1 MNLRFGILVLAAISF
16 RPAFGLDANRTLTQY
31 VHRIWQAQ
39 QGLPQGTIYSIL
51 QTHEGYL
58 WLGSQTGLIR
68 FDGVRFETLEN
79 IRHSIPP
86 NLWIRSSIEDSNHGL
101 WMATAD
107 AGIFRMDGDS
117 FTHYSKAEGLSSES
131 VTCLALAKNG
141 DVWACTDGGVARIH
155 EGKLTM
161 VSNTPAHAACEAS
174 DGTMWVGGDGATI
187 SSWDGAKFA
196 RRPIAKLPGD
206 ASIRALQC
214 SDDGL
219 WVGTTAGL
227 VRIGKDG
234 EKLWTSKDGLADS
247 RILCL
252 GESRE
257 GGLWIGTRNGFS
269 RLRNGEIESYRP
281 QEGLSQ
287 STVYSMFEDAEGSL
301 WVGTKNGLNQFFS
314 ARALPYTV
322 NEGLPSNDT
331 GPILQDRRG
340 DIWIGTL
347 GAGLARFDGKRFSV
361 MTSKQGLASNSI
373 YTLAED
379 RDGALWAGTTS
390 GIDRLRQG
398 RVDASYSTAQGLP
411 SANIKALFFDH
422 SGTLWAGTEKGVA
435 RLAGGAFTTPKNVPN
450 ELRGSIAAIAEDRE
464 GRVYLATE
472 HDGLFYY
479 VDGAVHELL
488 QNEASIHDVD
498 ALYTDPDGL
507 LWIGTEGGGLRLLDH
522 GKMTTFFVRDGMFDN
537 EIYGIIRDD
546 QDNLW
551 MACSKG
557 LFSVSRAD
565 LLKFAAGKLKKIVS
579 TPYSPTDALRTI
591 ECRAGVQPGSARMQD
606 GRVWFSTIR
615 GLYVFDPNHLKLN
628 IPPPP
633 VVIEETTV
641 NGERVEPAAIAAI
654 PPGLKNLEFT
664 YSGLTF
670 LQPNRITFR
679 YILEDFDKKWISAG
693 TRREAFYTNL
703 PPGKYRFR
711 VIGCNADNICNEAGA
726 STAFSLAP
734 HFYQRWWFPPLCA
747 VLLGLAAWMI
757 YQLRIRQLKER
768 LRDQFNL
775 ILTERSRIARE
786 LHDTLIQGLSGI
798 TMEMQALA
806 GRLRTPEERATLEDI
821 VRDAG
826 TCLRETRRSVA
837 GLRSAQGPDSG
848 LASAIAQAAKQITEA
863 KGVKLRLKLDKSP
876 GDMSPEVQYNLLR
889 IASEAVN
896 NSVKHS
902 GAKTIEVT
910 LLCTPEALRL
920 SMKDDG
926 TGFSRENG
934 NVRPGHY
941 GLIGMKERAA
951 QIGAELS
958 VASEPGRGT
967 TISVLLPTKI
977 AAPFLV
983 AAGKA
988 ERGVDDSLD

>member
-1 MNLRFGILVLAAISF
+1 MNLRFGVSLLAATSM
-16 RPAFGLDANRTLTQY
+16 AFGLDPSRTLTQY
-31 VHRIWQAQ
+31 AHRVWQTQ
-39 QGLPQGTIYSIL
+39 QGLPQGTLYSIV
-51 QTHEGYL
+51 QTHDGYL

-68 FDGVRFETLEN
+68 FDGVRFETLDN
-79 IRHSIPP
+79 IRRTAPS
-86 NLWIRSSIEDSNHGL
+86 NVWVRGAVEDSNHAL
-101 WMATAD
+101 WIATAE
-107 AGIFRMDGDS
+107 AGIFRMEGES
-117 FTHYSKAEGLSSES
+117 ITHFSKADGLPSDN

-141 DVWACTDGGVARIH
+141 DIWACTDFGAARIH

-161 VSNTPAHAACEAS
+161 FPMEKPVRAFCDAN
-174 DGTMWVGGDGATI
+174 DGKIWVGGDGASL
-187 SSWDGAKFA
+187 SSWDGSKFA
-196 RRPIAKLPGD
+196 PHRIAKLPGD

-214 SDDGL
+214 SDDAL
-219 WVGTTAGL
+219 WAGTTAGL

-234 EKLWTSKDGLADS
+234 EQLFTSKDGLADS

-252 GESRE
+252 AGSRE

-287 STVYSMFEDAEGSL
+287 STVYSMVEDVEGSL
-301 WVGTKNGLNQFFS
+301 WVGTKNGLNQFFTG
-314 ARALPYTV
+314 RALPYTV

-331 GPILQDRRG
+331 GPILQDRHG

-347 GAGLARFDGKRFSV
+347 GAGLARFDGKKFAV
-361 MTSKQGLASNSI
+361 MTSKQGLASNTI

-390 GIDRLRQG
+390 GINRLHNG
-398 RVDASYSTAQGLP
+398 KIDASYSTAQGLP
-411 SANIKALFFDH
+411 SANIRALFIDH
-422 SGTLWAGTEKGVA
+422 QGTLWAGTEKGPAV
-435 RLAGGAFTTPKNVPN
+435 LKGGSFTTPKGLPV
-450 ELRGSIAAIAEDRE
+450 ELRGAIAAINEDHE
-464 GRVYLATE
+464 GRVYLATD
-472 HDGLFYY
+472 HGGLFVYQ
-479 VDGAVHELL
+479 DGAAHEVL
-488 QNEASIHDVD
+488 QNGASIRDVD
-498 ALYTDPDGL
+498 ALYVDPDGK
-507 LWIGTEGGGLRLLDH
+507 LWIGTEGNGLRLLDH
-522 GKMTTFFVRDGMFDN
+522 GKVTTFLIRDGLFDN

-546 QDNLW
+546 QDHLW

-557 LFSVSRAD
+557 LFSVNRAD
-565 LLKFAAGKLKKIVS
+565 LLDFAAGTLRKFVS

-591 ECRAGVQPGSARMQD
+591 ECRQGVQPGSARMQD
-606 GRVWFSTIR
+606 GKVWFSTIR
-615 GLYVFDPNHLKLN
+615 GLYVFDPNHLQLK

-641 NGERVEPAAIAAI
+641 NGERVEPGTIAKI

-670 LQPNRITFR
+670 FQPNRITFR
-679 YILEDFDKKWISAG
+679 YMLEPFDKKWIEAR

-711 VIGCNADNICNEAGA
+711 VIGCNADGFCNEAGA
-726 STAFSLAP
+726 AVSFALAP
-734 HFYQRWWFPPLCA
+734 HFYQRAWFWPLVA
-747 VLLGLAAWMI
+747 VALCLVGGMI
-757 YQLRIRQLKER
+757 YQLRVTQLKAR

-806 GRLRTPEERATLEDI
+806 GRMRSPEERATLEDI

-837 GLRSAQGPDSG
+837 GLRSVPGPNSG
-848 LASAIAQAAKQITEA
+848 LAAAIAQAAKQIAEA
-863 KGVKLRLKLDKSP
+863 KAIKLKLKLDKGP
-876 GDMSPEVQYNLLR
+876 IELSPEVQYNLLR

-902 GAKTIEVT
+902 GAKTIEVV
-910 LLCTPEALRL
+910 LQCSQDALQL
-920 SMKDDG
+920 SVKDDG
-926 TGFSRENG
+926 AGFSRENG

-951 QIGAELS
+951 QIGATLNLT
-958 VASEPGRGT
+958 SEPGRGT
-967 TISVLLPTKI
+967 TISVLLPAKG
-977 AAPFLV
+977 AAQFLV
-983 AAGKA
+983 AAGKS
-988 ERGVDDSLD
+988 ESVE

>member
-1 MNLRFGILVLAAISF
+1 MNLRFGCLVLAATSL
-16 RPAFGLDANRTLTQY
+16 AFGLDPTRTLTQY
-31 VHRIWQAQ
+31 VHRIWQNQ
-39 QGLPQGTIYSIL
+39 QGLPQGTVYSIV
-51 QTHEGYL
+51 QTHDGYL
-58 WLGSQTGLIR
+58 WLGSQAGLIR

-79 IRHSIPP
+79 IHRSTPP
-86 NLWIRSSIEDSNHGL
+86 NLWIRSAMEDSNHAL
-101 WMATAD
+101 WIATAD
-107 AGIFRMDGDS
+107 AGIFRMEGSS
-117 FTHYSKAEGLSSES
+117 FTHYSKAEGLASES
-131 VTCLALAKNG
+131 ITCLAPAKGG
-141 DVWACTDGGVARIH
+141 DVWACTDAGMARIH
-155 EGKLTM
+155 AGKLTM
-161 VSNTPAHAACEAS
+161 FSNNAVRAACEAS
-174 DGTMWVGGDGATI
+174 DGTLWVGGDGASL
-187 SSWDGAKFA
+187 SSWDGSKFVA
-196 RRPIAKLPGD
+196 HHLTKLPSD

-227 VRIGKDG
+227 VRISKAG
-234 EKLWTSKDGLADS
+234 EQSWTSKEGLADS

-252 GESRE
+252 AESRE

-287 STVYSMFEDAEGSL
+287 STVYSMFEDVEGSL

-314 ARALPYTV
+314 ARGLPYTV

-331 GPILQDRRG
+331 GPILQDRSG
-340 DIWIGTL
+340 TIWIGML
-347 GAGLARFDGKRFSV
+347 GTGLARFDGKRFEV
-361 MTSKQGLASNSI
+361 TTSKQGLASNTI
-373 YTLAED
+373 YSLAED
-379 RDGALWAGTTS
+379 RDGALWAGTTL
-390 GIDRLRQG
+390 GINRLRNG
-398 RVDASYSTAQGLP
+398 RIDASYSTAQGLP
-411 SANIKALFFDH
+411 SPHIRALFFDH
-422 SGTLWAGTEKGVA
+422 TGTLWAGTEKGPA
-435 RLAGGAFTTPKNVPN
+435 MFKNGSFTTPKNIPG
-450 ELRGSIAAIAEDRE
+450 ELNGPIAAINEDRD

-472 HDGLFYY
+472 KDGLFYY
-479 VDGAVHELL
+479 QDGAAHELL
-488 QNEASIHDVD
+488 QNGASIHDVD

-507 LWIGTEGGGLRLLDH
+507 LWIGTVGGGLRLLDH
-522 GKMTTFFVRDGMFDN
+522 GQKMTSFFVRDGIFDN

-546 QDNLW
+546 QDHLW

-557 LFSVSRAD
+557 LFSVNRAD
-565 LLKFAAGKLKKIVS
+565 LLEFDAGKRKKIVS

-591 ECRAGVQPGSARMQD
+591 ECRSGVQPGSARMRD

-615 GLYVFDPNHLKLN
+615 GLYVFDPNHLVLN

-633 VVIEETTV
+633 VVIEEVTV
-641 NGERVEPAAIAAI
+641 NGERVEPAAIGAI
-654 PPGLKNLEFT
+654 APGLKNLEFT

-679 YILEDFDKKWISAG
+679 YMLEDFDKSWISAG

-711 VIGCNADNICNEAGA
+711 VIGCNADGFCNETGA
-726 STAFSLAP
+726 STPFSLAP

-747 VLLGLAAWMI
+747 ALLGLAAWMI
-757 YQLRIRQLKER
+757 YQLRIHR
-768 LRDQFNL
+768 LQEQFNI

-837 GLRSAQGPDSG
+837 GLRSQQGPGSG
-848 LASAIAQAAKQITEA
+848 LASAIAQAAKHITEA
-863 KGVKLRLKLDKSP
+863 KAIKLKLKLDKGPSE
-876 GDMSPEVQYNLLR
+876 MSPEVQYNLLR

-902 GAKTIEVT
+902 GAKTIEVV
-910 LLCTPEALRL
+910 LESTPEMLQL
-920 SMKDDG
+920 SVKDDG
-926 TGFSRENG
+926 SGFSRENG

-951 QIGAELS
+951 QIGAELNL
-958 VASEPGRGT
+958 ASEPARGT
-967 TISVLLPTKI
+967 TISVLLPTRMSPPKQ
-977 AAPFLV
+977 
-983 AAGKA
+983 AGPKQTV
-988 ERGVDDSLD
+988 GVHTHVD

>member
-1 MNLRFGILVLAAISF
+1 MNLRVGVLVLASLSIAL
-16 RPAFGLDANRTLTQY
+16 ALDPTRTLTQY
-31 VHRIWQAQ
+31 VHRVWQNQ
-39 QGLPQGTIYSIL
+39 QGLPQGTIYSIV
-51 QTHEGYL
+51 QTHDGYL

-79 IRHSIPP
+79 IRRTTPP
-86 NLWIRSSIEDSNHGL
+86 NLWIRSAMEDANHAL
-101 WMATAD
+101 WIATAD
-107 AGIFRMDGDS
+107 AGIFRMENGS
-117 FTHYSKAEGLSSES
+117 FTHYGKTEGLLSES
-131 VTCLALAKNG
+131 ITCLVSAKSG
-141 DVWACTDGGVARIH
+141 DIWACTDGGMARIH
-155 EGKLTM
+155 DGKLSM
-161 VSNTPAHAACEAS
+161 LSNTPVRAACEAR
-174 DGTMWVGGDGATI
+174 DGTMWAGGDNASL
-187 SSWDGAKFA
+187 SSWDGSKFITH
-196 RRPIAKLPGD
+196 PIAKLPSS

-214 SDDGL
+214 ADDGL
-219 WVGTTAGL
+219 WVGTASGL
-227 VRIGKDG
+227 LHIGKGG
-234 EKLWTSKDGLADS
+234 EQLLTSKDGLADS

-252 GESRE
+252 AESRE

-287 STVYSMFEDAEGSL
+287 STVYSMYEDVEGSL

-314 ARALPYTV
+314 ARALPYTM

-331 GPILQDRRG
+331 GPILQDKRG
-340 DIWIGTL
+340 NIWIGML
-347 GAGLARFDGKRFSV
+347 GAGLARFNGKRFDV
-361 MTSKQGLASNSI
+361 TTSKQGLASNTI
-373 YTLAED
+373 YSLAED

-390 GIDRLRQG
+390 GINRLRNG
-398 RVDASYSTAQGLP
+398 TVDATYSTARGLP
-411 SANIKALFFDH
+411 SANIRALFFDH
-422 SGTLWAGTEKGVA
+422 TGTLWAGTEKGVA
-435 RLAGGAFTTPKNVPN
+435 VLANGSFSTPKNTPS
-450 ELRGSIAAIAEDRE
+450 ELRGPIAAINEDRD
-464 GRVYLATE
+464 GHVYVATE
-472 HDGLFYY
+472 HDGLFVYQNGEAQEQLQ
-479 VDGAVHELL
+479 DGAP
-488 QNEASIHDVD
+488 IHDAD

-507 LWIGTEGGGLRLLDH
+507 LWIGTVGGGLHLLDH

-546 QDNLW
+546 QDHLW

-557 LFSVSRAD
+557 LFSVSRQD
-565 LLKFAAGKLKKIVS
+565 LLKFAAGTLKKIVS

-591 ECRAGVQPGSARMQD
+591 ECRAGVQPGSAHMQD

-615 GLYVFDPNHLKLN
+615 GLYVFDPNHLALK

-641 NGERVEPAAIAAI
+641 NGERVDPAAIGAI

-679 YILEDFDKKWISAG
+679 YKLEDFDKKWIQAG

-703 PPGKYRFR
+703 PPGKYRFH
-711 VIGCNADNICNEAGA
+711 VIGCNADGFCNETGA
-726 STAFSLAP
+726 STEFTLAP
-734 HFYQRWWFPPLCA
+734 HFYQRAWFPPLCA
-747 VLLGLAAWMI
+747 VLLGIAGWMI
-757 YQLRIRQLKER
+757 YQLRIHR
-768 LRDQFNL
+768 LREQFNI

-806 GRLRTPEERATLEDI
+806 GRLRVPEERATLEDI

-837 GLRSAQGPDSG
+837 GLRSQQGPDSG

-863 KGVKLRLKLDKSP
+863 KAVKLKLKLEKVP
-876 GDMSPEVQYNLLR
+876 NEMSPEVQYNLLR

-902 GAKTIEVT
+902 GAKTIEVVLQCTADT
-910 LLCTPEALRL
+910 LQL
-920 SMKDDG
+920 SIKDDG
-926 TGFSRENG
+926 AGFSRDNG

-951 QIGAELS
+951 QIGAQLS
-958 VASEPGRGT
+958 MASEPGRGT
-967 TISVLLPTKI
+967 TISVVLPAKVSP
-977 AAPFLV
+977 AKQPGPKQPV
-983 AAGKA
+983 
-988 ERGVDDSLD
+988 GVHTHDD